1 MTGAVGTHPE
11 GASLRV
17 WVVPRAHA
25 TEVAGLHGG
34 ALRVRLAAP
43 PVQGRANAALLE
55 FLAGRLGLRQR
66 DLRLVAGR
74 RGRDKLVVIAGR
86 TPEQVS
92 AALEL
97 PGRPPGMAGAGP
109 AR

>member
-1 MTGAVGTHPE
+1 VTGAVGEHPE

-17 WVVPRAHA
+17 WVVPGAHA

-55 FLAGRLGLRQR
+55 FLAGRLGLRPR
-66 DLRLVAGR
+66 DLRLAAGQ
-74 RGRDKLVVIAGR
+74 RGRGKLVVIAGR

-92 AALEL
+92 AALQ
-97 PGRPPGMAGAGP
+97 P
-109 AR
+109 APRQHRR